1 MIQAIHRFDQSATN
15 WVTLTFGQSFRPF
28 FELMTLIGGPVP
40 ACIIAAVVAAYG
52 LKGHNQRLVG
62 AAAMIPATL
71 IVGAILKMMFERA
84 RPLTDYA
91 MSMKIHTFS
100 FPSGHTTGSTVAYGL
115 LAYLALLKLPA
126 PWNWISAVIL
136 GLIPVF
142 VGLSRVYLGA
152 HFPSDVIGGW
162 VLGIIALGIIIAVI
176 RPTL

>member
-15 WVTLTFGQSFRPF
+15 WVTVVFGQSFRPF

-40 ACIIAAVVAAYG
+40 VCAVALALAGYA
-52 LKGHNQRLVG
+52 LKDNNKRLLWG
-62 AAAMIPATL
+62 AAMIPATL
-71 IVGAILKMMFERA
+71 IVGAGLKTLFERA

-115 LAYLALLKLPA
+115 LAYLALLKLPS
-126 PWNWISAVIL
+126 PWSWVAGIIL
-136 GLIPVF
+136 GLMPVF
-142 VGLSRVYLGA
+142 VGISRIYLGA

-162 VLGIIALGIIIAVI
+162 ILGIIALIIIVAFI
-176 RPTL
+176 RPIL